1 MTIILKPFSAPTV
14 QFPKKEKP
22 SILNSYSTSIFLLNF
37 IGIISISSMRVLFQP
52 PILLW
57 HYFEPIY
64 CVDWMQFHTVILFYC
79 VYLFAATALSIWC
92 ITHLYIDYLSAPL
105 DQIHLSYTL
114 HLDDVLLFQFSFR
127 GRWSHAIFYVLR
139 VTSLMKQ
146 HEECRR
152 SSLRCHLIHAN
163 SNLQCEQQRRA
174 DAPFPLYWSSTWHS
188 IKTYFS
194 QHHSALLAL
203 RDIEKQIAWAL
214 LKSLKIWSP

>member
-22 SILNSYSTSIFLLNF
+22 PILNPIPPLSFYF

-52 PILLW
+52 PILLALFW
-57 HYFEPIY
+57 TNLLCWLNAISY
-64 CVDWMQFHTVILFYC
+64 CYSIYC

-114 HLDDVLLFQFSFR
+114 HFLMMFYSSNSLFGVVEVTRFFMCCGWPLS
-127 GRWSHAIFYVLR
+127 WSN
-139 VTSLMKQ
+139 T
-146 HEECRR
+146 R
-152 SSLRCHLIHAN
+152 SVEDPLRCHLIHAN

-214 LKSLKIWSP
+214 LKSLKIWGP